1 MKLWIIGLLALFTF
15 FAAAEDGE
23 NVSVQRELALD
34 EPVLLAMNKEKQ
46 DEKEDASASN
56 NGFAFRSFQFLKNHS
71 VEVGVELPL
80 NFGAHGSI
88 RLTDTTYFRLG
99 GGWVYEKFLGVFSK
113 VAPHFGYI
121 SEDEAH
127 LIVDVL
133 KSSWYL
139 DARAGWMPYA
149 TVHKGGP
156 YIELGISSMFF
167 GQGKSDA
174 DTLRKTI
181 GAGDDLEK
189 IYSVKS
195 NVYNATFHLGYQ
207 IPFAKNLRLNVD
219 AGIVKIFHVNAVKS
233 VDATESDS
241 LNLTPLPPEKYKK
254 LRKLL
259 VEKGWIFPTVS
270 VALSF
275 MF

>member
-1 MKLWIIGLLALFTF
+1 MRLWVIGLLVIVAFS
-15 FAAAEDGE
+15 ASAEDGE
-23 NVSVQRELALD
+23 NVSLQRELAQD

-46 DEKEDASASN
+46 DDISASN

-88 RLTDTTYFRLG
+88 RLTDTTYVRLG
-99 GGWVYEKFLGVFSK
+99 GGLVYEKFLGVFSR
-113 VAPHFGYI
+113 VAPKFGYI

-133 KSSWYL
+133 KNSWYL
-139 DARAGWMPYA
+139 DARMGWMPYA
-149 TVHKGGP
+149 TAHKGGP

-174 DTLRKTI
+174 DTL
-181 GAGDDLEK
+181 GEDDIEAS
-189 IYSVKS
+189 YSVKS

-207 IPFAKNLRLNVD
+207 IPFAKNLKLNVA
-219 AGIVKIFHVNAVKS
+219 AGVVKIFHAEAVS
-233 VDATESDS
+233 SDS
-241 LNLTPLPPEKYKK
+241 IELQQLPKEKYKK

-270 VALSF
+270 VSLSF